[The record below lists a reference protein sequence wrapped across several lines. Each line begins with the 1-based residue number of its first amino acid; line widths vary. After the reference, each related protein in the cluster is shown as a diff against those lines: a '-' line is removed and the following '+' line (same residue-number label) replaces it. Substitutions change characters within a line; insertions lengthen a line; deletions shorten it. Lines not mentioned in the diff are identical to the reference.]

1 MRAHVIYIIIIT
13 LLIIAGYFSYESFRN
28 KSAELEARKSAETDL
43 VREIDEQGRE
53 IVRKSAV
60 IIQKDKSLKELM
72 GVSEQMDGL
81 IKSVQAMKGK
91 LNWAAS
97 FSTTTEVNATGLV
110 EHVKR
115 DTIEAL
121 VVSYDDGWNRVYV
134 EVNDS
139 SYTLDLNVSA
149 DFTLIEKSFSPWFK
163 KNYSEVMGKSG
174 NPHLKFN
181 DLNTITVRHEQK
193 KLSLAAFV
201 GVGLSGE
208 FKPEPQLGV
217 GLAYDILQIK

>member
-1 MRAHVIYIIIIT
+1 MKTHIVYIVIII
-13 LLIIAGYFSYESFRN
+13 LLMIMGYFSYEAFRN
-28 KSAELEARKSAETDL
+28 KETELEARKAAESEL
-43 VREIDEQGRE
+43 IREIDEQGRE
-53 IVRKSAV
+53 IVRKSSV
-60 IIQKDKSLKELM
+60 IIQREKSLKELK

-81 IKSVQAMKGK
+81 IRSVQAMKGK

-97 FSTTTEVNATGLV
+97 FSTTTEVKATGLV
-110 EHVKR
+110 EQIKR
-115 DTIEAL
+115 DTVDAL
-121 VVSYDDGWNRVYV
+121 VVNYDDGWNRVYV

-149 DFTLIEKSFSPWFK
+149 DFTLIEKTFSPWFK

-174 NPHLKFN
+174 NPHLTFN
-181 DLNTITVRHEQK
+181 DLNTITVKHEQK